1 MDGGA
6 GQEAGRARV
15 DGAPDFSVVLPVFNE
30 EGNLR
35 EVHRRLTA
43 VLPSLGTYEIVFVD
57 DGSRDGSWGLIREIA
72 SGDPHVRGLRF
83 SRNFGH
89 HVALTAGLDAA
100 QGRFVVTM
108 DADLQ
113 DQPEEIPNLYQK
125 LREGY
130 DSVFGVREV
139 KRFPWFKRAS
149 SALFN
154 GVMRRLAPTPY
165 PINTNVFRIMNR
177 PFLDAFRRF
186 RESDRF
192 ITGLFAVVG
201 FRQAGVVV
209 VHGERHAGKTKYDLR
224 RMLRLAANGLLGF
237 SRAPLKAPLWIGL
250 ATGAAF
256 VACAAWTGAQGL
268 GGAGVEGW
276 VWVLLAVLGLSS
288 LQSLALAVV
297 AAYVERIHAQS
308 LGRPLYLIQETTPH
322 LQTGEALNPRTA
334 GPTGPLPETCDD
346 PRPL

>member
-1 MDGGA
+1 MDDIA
-6 GQEAGRARV
+6 GQNADRALV
-15 DGAPDFSVVLPVFNE
+15 GAEPDFSVVLPVFNE

-43 VLPSLGTYEIVFVD
+43 VLSSLGTYEVIFVD
-57 DGSRDGSWGLIREIA
+57 DGSRDRSWDLIREIA
-72 SGDPHVRGLRF
+72 ASDPAVRGLRF

-100 QGRFVVTM
+100 RGRFVVTM

-113 DQPEEIPNLYQK
+113 DRPEEIPNLYRK

-139 KRFPWFKRAS
+139 KRFSLFKRVT

-154 GVMRRLAPTPY
+154 AVMRRLAPTPH

-177 PFLDAFRRF
+177 PFLDAFRRY
-186 RESDRF
+186 REQERF
-192 ITGLFAVVG
+192 ITGLFAVLG

-209 VHGERHAGKTKYDLR
+209 VHGERFAGETKYDLR
-224 RMLRLAANGLLGF
+224 RMLRLAANGLMGF
-237 SRAPLKAPLWIGL
+237 SRAPLKVPLWIGL

-256 VACAAWTGAQGL
+256 IACAAWAAVRAL
-268 GGAGVEGW
+268 GGPGRVEGW
-276 VWVLLAVLGLSS
+276 LWVLLAVLGLSS
-288 LQSLALAVV
+288 LQSLALGIV

-308 LGRPLYLIQETTPH
+308 LGRPLYLVQETTPAH
-322 LQTGEALNPRTA
+322 GA
-334 GPTGPLPETCDD
+334 GPGEESDD
-346 PRPL
+346 PRPIRQ

>member
-1 MDGGA
+1 MDEGA
-6 GQEAGRARV
+6 GQEAGRARA
-15 DGAPDFSVVLPVFNE
+15 DGGPDVSVVLPVFNE

-57 DGSRDGSWGLIREIA
+57 DGSRDGSWDLIRAIA
-72 SGDPHVRGLRF
+72 EADPAVRGLRF

-89 HVALTAGLDAA
+89 HIALTAGLDAA
-100 QGRFVVTM
+100 RGRFVVTM

-113 DQPEEIPNLYQK
+113 DRPEEIPNLHRR
-125 LREGY
+125 LCEGY

-139 KRFPWFKRAS
+139 KRFSLFKRVT

-154 GVMRRLAPTPY
+154 RVMTRLAPTPH

-177 PFLDAFRRF
+177 PFVDAVRRF
-186 RESDRF
+186 RERDRF

-209 VHGERHAGKTKYDLR
+209 VHGERFAGETKYDLR
-224 RMLRLAANGLLGF
+224 RMLRLAANGLMGF
-237 SRAPLKAPLWIGL
+237 SRAPLKAPLWLGL

-256 VACAAWTGAQGL
+256 VACAAWAAARGL
-268 GGAGVEGW
+268 GGTGVDGW
-276 VWVLLAVLGLSS
+276 LCVLLAVLGLSS
-288 LQSLALAVV
+288 LQSLALGLV
-297 AAYVERIHAQS
+297 AAYVERIHAHS
-308 LGRPLYLIQETTPH
+308 LDRPLYLIQETTPRH
-322 LQTGEALNPRTA
+322 RTD
-334 GPTGPLPETCDD
+334 PEGT
-346 PRPL
+346 